1 MRNNEFA
8 LISSEIA
15 NIYAEMVLG
24 SRTFLLIALPLALAS
39 QKGPKCP
46 QSPRL
51 WTPHPYVEG
60 VVGGL
65 SPTVLECRV
74 CRPPNVAPQ
83 TLRVVWR
90 RGDGRPLPPSS
101 SSPSFHAYSPHPD
114 THLLKLRRTP
124 LPSSLL
130 GNYTCALA
138 SEGAAGEAVVVEVGN
153 F

>member
-1 MRNNEFA
+1 MRLGRSA
-8 LISSEIA
+8 
-15 NIYAEMVLG
+15 YAEMVLG
-24 SRTFLLIALPLALAS
+24 PGLLLLILLPLAIAS

-46 QSPRL
+46 ESPRL

-74 CRPPNVAPQ
+74 CRPPNMAPQ

-90 RGDGRPLPPSS
+90 RGDGRALTPSS
-101 SSPSFHAYSPHPD
+101 SSPSFHSYSPHPD

-138 SEGAAGEAVVVEVGN
+138 SEAAAGEAVVVEVSDN
-153 F
+153 

>member
-1 MRNNEFA
+1 MKLLTSA
-8 LISSEIA
+8 
-15 NIYAEMVLG
+15 YAEMVLG
-24 SRTFLLIALPLALAS
+24 PGPLLLILLPLAIAS

-46 QSPRL
+46 ESPRL

-90 RGDGRPLPPSS
+90 RGDGRPPPPSS

-124 LPSSLL
+124 LAASMF
-130 GNYTCALA
+130 GNYTCSLEKAEQG
-138 SEGAAGEAVVVEVGN
+138 SEATIEVDHHY
-153 F
+153 FISFYT